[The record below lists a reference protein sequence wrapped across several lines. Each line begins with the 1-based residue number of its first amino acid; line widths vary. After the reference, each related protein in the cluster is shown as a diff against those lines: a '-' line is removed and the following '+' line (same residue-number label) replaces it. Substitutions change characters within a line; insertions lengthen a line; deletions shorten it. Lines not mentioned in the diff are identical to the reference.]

1 MACCFQTKSDALH
14 ESCKGSVP
22 VTESKLQAC
31 LTVQPCLS
39 VQSCPTVQ
47 PQGNGCRTVQP
58 QENVVQPQPQYTLDK
73 VISKT
78 LYGQVL
84 RATRKIPHCLP
95 APCVIKMSSL
105 TRMKLQQ
112 NKENPREEARILEYV
127 SRKTVHPNI
136 IQHVD
141 QFVLDDNL
149 YHVLEYFPGQE
160 LFDYVVAT
168 KTGLTEAKAKIVFK
182 QLISA
187 VKFLHRRRV
196 AHLDI
201 SLENILIHPNSL
213 HIKLIDFGAALILP
227 SQCFDLIGF
236 RGKLAY
242 MAPETYAGQ
251 KFNGLAADI
260 YSCGT
265 VLFLLLFAAPAYQ
278 IPAESDPLFK
288 RIISQNYHGRT
299 YAHKQ
304 ISDSAVSLLKSIIA
318 PEQKRCSLSDIEN
331 HPWMQ

>member
-1 MACCFQTKSDALH
+1 MAFCFRRSKSAPVTKPDQETVSR
-14 ESCKGSVP
+14 S
-22 VTESKLQAC
+22 VTESKL
-31 LTVQPCLS
+31 P
-39 VQSCPTVQ
+39 
-47 PQGNGCRTVQP
+47 
-58 QENVVQPQPQYTLDK
+58 PQPRYTLDK
-73 VISKT
+73 LISKT
-78 LYGQVL
+78 LYGQVFL
-84 RATRKIPHCLP
+84 ATREIPQCLP

-105 TRMKLQQ
+105 TKMKTQL

-127 SRKTVHPNI
+127 SRKRVHPNI

-149 YHVLEYFPGQE
+149 YHVSEYFPGQD

-196 AHLDI
+196 VHLDI
-201 SLENILIHPNSL
+201 SLENILVHPDSL

-227 SQCFDLIGF
+227 SRSCDLVGY
-236 RGKLAY
+236 RGKVAY

-265 VLFLLLFAAPAYQ
+265 VLFLLLFAAPPYRHP
-278 IPAESDPLFK
+278 IESDENF
-288 RIISQNYHGRT
+288 RRVISHNYHGRT
-299 YAHKQ
+299 FAHKH

-318 PEQKRCSLSDIEN
+318 PEHQRCSLSDIEN
-331 HPWMQ
+331 HPWIQ